1 MCSYIRV
8 IAINNEIIHNLWY
21 KDALFHISLLFL
33 LSRHHCAN
41 FLCKKEQWAAMVT
54 KYQNIALHQLILF
67 VLFPLLSKN
76 IYMLSGPRIFLL

>member
-1 MCSYIRV
+1 
-8 IAINNEIIHNLWY
+8 
-21 KDALFHISLLFL
+21 
-33 LSRHHCAN
+33 
-41 FLCKKEQWAAMVT
+41 MVT